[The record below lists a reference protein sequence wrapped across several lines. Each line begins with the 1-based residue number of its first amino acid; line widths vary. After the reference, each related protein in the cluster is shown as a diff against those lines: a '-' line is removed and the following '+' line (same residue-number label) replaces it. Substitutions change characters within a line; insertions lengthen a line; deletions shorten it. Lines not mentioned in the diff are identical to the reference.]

1 MCTHIHQGCGISTP
15 LLCNGMLKRVL
26 LLSVAARG
34 LLTTYCLTSSSLL
47 KLNNLRILLALLGP
61 RRRGIVLSVR
71 PGISCSPEVKI
82 LIFEWGNVL
91 KYYTE
96 LQIRGELR
104 IIQKYLFLFLNTCCD
119 PSIEPSRYTLWSIIR
134 TVSVRRSNDGS

>member
-1 MCTHIHQGCGISTP
+1 MPSIMLPGLRPGELKIKPKNPCAHTHQGYSIRTP
-15 LLCNGMLKRVL
+15 LHFNGMLKKVL

-71 PGISCSPEVKI
+71 PGIS
-82 LIFEWGNVL
+82 
-91 KYYTE
+91 
-96 LQIRGELR
+96 
-104 IIQKYLFLFLNTCCD
+104 
-119 PSIEPSRYTLWSIIR
+119 
-134 TVSVRRSNDGS
+134 